1 MNLISIKDARENI
14 DSLLKEAMRFKA
26 RRSKRRIDGKSIA
39 LIFEKPSTRTRVS
52 FEVAV
57 AQLGGYPLMLRWE
70 ELQISRGEEMQD
82 TSMALSRYVDC
93 IVVRAADEK
102 INQIASHSSVPVING
117 LSEFEHP
124 CQALSD
130 LLTIKEKK
138 GEFKGLKLAYIG
150 DGNNVCNSLLL
161 GSAIVGM
168 DMTAA
173 CPSHYEPDVRALQD
187 ALKIADET
195 GCKIL
200 IERDPRKAVK
210 GADIIYTDVWVSMG
224 QESEQEERLER
235 FKDYQVNEELVD
247 LGRDPI
253 VMHCLPAHRGQEITD
268 GVIDGKNSVIFDQA
282 ENRLHMAKAILS
294 WLLR

>member
-26 RRSKRRIDGKSIA
+26 RRSKKRIDGKSIA

-102 INQIASHSSVPVING
+102 INQIASYSTVPVING

-210 GADIIYTDVWVSMG
+210 EADIIYTDVWVSMG

-235 FKDYQVNEELVD
+235 FKDYQVDEELVD

-268 GVIDGKNSVIFDQA
+268 GVIEGKNSVIFDQA